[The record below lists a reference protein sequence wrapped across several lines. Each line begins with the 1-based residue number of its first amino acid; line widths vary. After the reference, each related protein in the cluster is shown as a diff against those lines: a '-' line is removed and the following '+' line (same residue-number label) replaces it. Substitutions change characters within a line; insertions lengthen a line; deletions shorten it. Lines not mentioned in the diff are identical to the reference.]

1 MAQTLK
7 TNLMIALAIGFL
19 ISTVFMSIP
28 SIRDG
33 TSDWSGVEFPG
44 MAAAYLFWGALSES
58 VFWGTVVGWAA
69 NAVVY
74 SLPAFVAI
82 NAFTALRSLQLR

>member
-19 ISTVFMSIP
+19 MSTVFMSIP
-28 SIRDG
+28 SMRDG

-44 MAAAYLFWGALSES
+44 MAAAYLFWGAFSES
-58 VFWGTVVGWAA
+58 VFWGTVIGWAA

-74 SLPAFVAI
+74 SLPAFAVLSM
-82 NAFTALRSLQLR
+82 FTVLKSLQLR